1 MKIEEAKR
9 NANWCKHQSEMLE
22 ALFGY
27 NDQKMIQ
34 LNKSRAIAAID
45 TSLEALQEIREALTM
60 YDVD

>member
-1 MKIEEAKR
+1 MKIKEAKR
-9 NANWCKHQSEMLE
+9 NANWCKYQAEMLE

-34 LNKSRAIAAID
+34 LNKSRAID
-45 TSLEALQEIREALTM
+45 TSLEALQEIREALTI

>member
-1 MKIEEAKR
+1 MKIKEAKR
-9 NANWCKHQSEMLE
+9 NANWCKYQAEMLE

-27 NDQKMIQ
+27 KDQKMIQ

-45 TSLEALQEIREALTM
+45 TSLAALQEIREALTI